1 MNKST
6 GLTLAPKAP
15 GRTKRP
21 ADARRTPVVTRKP
34 KSLVDEMLGIAE
46 LRAPRP
52 GSDPL
57 YDVLHTRL
65 VADR

>member
-21 ADARRTPVVTRKP
+21 AGARRTPVVARKP

-46 LRAPRP
+46 LRSSAP
-52 GSDPL
+52 GADPL
-57 YDVLHTRL
+57 YDTLLARL
-65 VADR
+65 ATHR